1 MNTTTQIVL
10 ALLALQ
16 HAYILYFE
24 MFAWEKTGPKLFRKQ
39 PPEFFSKTKAMAA
52 NQGLYNGFL
61 SAGLLWSLW
70 IDDPV
75 WAFYTAVF
83 FCTCVLA
90 AGLYGG
96 FTVSKKIWTFQ
107 ALPAGIALILLH
119 L

>member
-1 MNTTTQIVL
+1 MSSMAQIALV
-10 ALLALQ
+10 LLAVE
-16 HAYILYFE
+16 HAFILYLE
-24 MFAWEKTGPKLFRKQ
+24 MFGWETMGARLFKGN
-39 PPEFFSKTKAMAA
+39 PPEFYKKTKAMAA

-70 IDDPV
+70 IEDPV
-75 WAFYTAVF
+75 WSFYTAVF
-83 FCTCVLA
+83 FCTCVLV

-107 ALPAGIALILLH
+107 ALPAAIALVLLH